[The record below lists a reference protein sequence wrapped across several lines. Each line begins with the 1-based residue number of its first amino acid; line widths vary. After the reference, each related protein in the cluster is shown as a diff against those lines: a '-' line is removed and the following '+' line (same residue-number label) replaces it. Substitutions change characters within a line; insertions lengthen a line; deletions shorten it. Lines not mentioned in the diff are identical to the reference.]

1 MYALNHFIPAIMV
14 SSQHFNR
21 VVMAS
26 LLDIQS
32 KVVGT
37 CMPLL
42 VLLVQ
47 RAPDLL
53 LVQRSHIAHF
63 VHDTA
68 LSEYPHVSVLPP
80 PSCYPVPPG
89 CQQCNMFLNLLP
101 VLPGRQLYQPL
112 QMLYPSPPLPIGG
125 SSAFHDLFLSHY
137 VFLRLAIFPP
147 YATAV
152 SPMFLLSALSI
163 CHNDSSIPGWVK
175 WEEDISKNH
184 IIVVE

>member
-21 VVMAS
+21 IVMAS

-47 RAPDLL
+47 RAPNLL
-53 LVQRSHIAHF
+53 LVQCSHI
-63 VHDTA
+63 
-68 LSEYPHVSVLPP
+68 SV
-80 PSCYPVPPG
+80 
-89 CQQCNMFLNLLP
+89 
-101 VLPGRQLYQPL
+101 
-112 QMLYPSPPLPIGG
+112 GG
-125 SSAFHDLFLSHY
+125 SSAFYDLFLSHY

-163 CHNDSSIPGWVK
+163 CRNNSSIPGWVK
-175 WEEDISKNH
+175 WEEDISNNC
-184 IIVVE
+184 IVVVE

>member
-1 MYALNHFIPAIMV
+1 
-14 SSQHFNR
+14 
-21 VVMAS
+21 MAS

-53 LVQRSHIAHF
+53 LVQRSHVAHF

-68 LSEYPHVSVLPP
+68 LSEYPHVSV
-80 PSCYPVPPG
+80 
-89 CQQCNMFLNLLP
+89 QCNMFLNLLP
-101 VLPGRQLYQPL
+101 VLPGRQPYQPL

-125 SSAFHDLFLSHY
+125 SSAFHDLFLSHC

-147 YATAV
+147 YAAAV

-163 CHNDSSIPGWVK
+163 CRNDSSIPGWVK
-175 WEEDISKNH
+175 WEEDISKNR
-184 IIVVE
+184 IVVVE